1 MHDVVGEE
9 STLGV
14 AILGT
19 GRIGGKYID
28 LVSEADDAVVLVVA
42 EPREESV
49 ANLKVAHPD
58 IEFVS
63 DYRDI
68 LERDDIDIVVGTLP
82 HWLHHQAAIDCV
94 SAGKHVYLEKPMALN
109 VRQCDAM
116 LAAART
122 NGRLLMTAHTQRYYG
137 ENIKM
142 KEIIDSGELGE
153 VVMAN
158 AMWVK
163 PLDPESR
170 PPWMLVGAQG
180 GGMGQMDGTHLIDRL
195 MWLLGDDIYS
205 VSGITSNYTHPQLD
219 ADDSGMHFLRWKSG
233 KTATITRMAFVH
245 GITEYGADYFFT
257 KGQAKHRRS
266 YGGVGE
272 TGVWVEKENEW
283 VSVPFEDIDSLKV
296 QFNDFARAV
305 ARGDAD
311 SPIPMEHG
319 RNVLRVFEATEESHR
334 TGREVILD

>member
-1 MHDVVGEE
+1 M
-9 STLGV
+9 TLGV

-19 GRIGGKYID
+19 GRIGGNYIN
-28 LVSEADDAVVLVVA
+28 VVRAADDASVLVVA
-42 EPREESV
+42 EPREEQV
-49 ANLKVAHPD
+49 ADLKTEHPD
-58 IEFVS
+58 IEFVAG
-63 DYRDI
+63 YQDI
-68 LERDDIDIVVGTLP
+68 LDRDDIDIVVGTLP

-94 SAGKHVYLEKPMALN
+94 NAGKHVYLEKPMALN
-109 VRQCDAM
+109 VRECDEM
-116 LAAART
+116 LAAAKA
-122 NGRLLMTAHTQRYYG
+122 NGKLLMTAHTQRYYG
-137 ENIKM
+137 ENVKM
-142 KEIIDSGELGE
+142 KEIIDSGDLGE

-163 PLDPESR
+163 PLEPQKR

-195 MWLLGDDIYS
+195 IWLLGDDIYS
-205 VSGITSNYTHPQLD
+205 VSGITSNYTHPDLD

-233 KTATITRMAFVH
+233 KTATITRMGFVH

-257 KGQAKHRRS
+257 KGQAKHRRA
-266 YGGVGE
+266 YGRKGV
-272 TGVWVEKENEW
+272 TGVWVEKDNEW
-283 VSVPFEDIDSLKV
+283 ESVPFDEIDSLKV
-296 QFNDFARAV
+296 QFNDFALAV
-305 ARGDAD
+305 ARGDSD